1 MTGATGDGTW
11 SNSFLRFFNYRLTL
25 IITYSMGFFVFL
37 FIIFVCFNI
46 LKSVLGQAKKGPQA
60 PAEDIPVN
68 EDEENAVKEDPKPA
82 PKPAPKKPVETFE
95 KPVTQPRKPADVE
108 PILFTLQDDKKKA
121 MRRPAAVQEKPAV
134 VQKQVVPEPAKPAAE
149 NDLKQQVDD
158 FTRMQK
164 EKNDAF
170 ERMLKEKNDQFFQ
183 SRKN

>member
-1 MTGATGDGTW
+1 
-11 SNSFLRFFNYRLTL
+11 
-25 IITYSMGFFVFL
+25 MGFFVFL
-37 FIIFVCFNI
+37 FFLFVSFNI
-46 LKSVLGQAKKGPQA
+46 LKSVLIHIKKGSQA

-68 EDEENAVKEDPKPA
+68 EDEENAVKEE

-108 PILFTLQDDKKKA
+108 PILFTLQDDKKKS

-134 VQKQVVPEPAKPAAE
+134 VHERVVPEPAKPAAK

-183 SRKN
+183 ARKN

>member
-1 MTGATGDGTW
+1 
-11 SNSFLRFFNYRLTL
+11 
-25 IITYSMGFFVFL
+25 MGFFIFL

-46 LKSVLGQAKKGPQA
+46 LKSVLGQAKKGPQT

-68 EDEENAVKEDPKPA
+68 EDEENAIKEEPKPA

-95 KPVTQPRKPADVE
+95 KPVVQPRKPADVE

-121 MRRPAAVQEKPAV
+121 LRRPAAVQEKPAV
-134 VQKQVVPEPAKPAAE
+134 VHERVVPEPAKPAAK

-183 SRKN
+183 ARKN

>member
-1 MTGATGDGTW
+1 
-11 SNSFLRFFNYRLTL
+11 
-25 IITYSMGFFVFL
+25 MGFFVFL
-37 FIIFVCFNI
+37 FIIFVSFNI

-60 PAEDIPVN
+60 PAEDIPVD
-68 EDEENAVKEDPKPA
+68 EDEENAVKEE
-82 PKPAPKKPVETFE
+82 PKPAPKKPVETFEKPVARPFE

-108 PILFTLQDDKKKA
+108 PILFTLQDDKKKS
-121 MRRPAAVQEKPAV
+121 MRRPAAVQEKPV
-134 VQKQVVPEPAKPAAE
+134 VVHERVVPEPAKPAAK

-183 SRKN
+183 ARKN